1 MKYFYF
7 TLFRIKI
14 MIFIYIFITANWFK
28 NDIALGECYLS

>member
-14 MIFIYIFITANWFK
+14 IIFIYIFITANWFK
-28 NDIALGECYLS
+28 KDIALVECYLS